1 MQVNRERILA
11 NVRAATTED
20 LLDRATVFRDGM
32 ETEALDAIEGELHQ
46 RGVSRE
52 ILAEHERKRREAV
65 LFDAQGIALTCHRC
79 RRPAVVQ
86 TRGWHRLWG
95 LLPLFRRRF
104 AWCQEHKPR
113 GAQRISNPS
122 EPEA

>member
-1 MQVNRERILA
+1 MQVNRERIRA

-32 ETEALDAIEGELHQ
+32 EPEALDLIENELRERGIQ
-46 RGVSRE
+46 RDAV
-52 ILAEHERKRREAV
+52 AEHERSRRESV
-65 LFDAQGIALTCHRC
+65 LFDACGIALKCQRC

-95 LLPLFRRRF
+95 LLPLFRRSF
-104 AWCQEHKPR
+104 AWCAEHKPR
-113 GAQRISNPS
+113 LS
-122 EPEA
+122 EDLNG